1 MVAAEVGALA
11 AQSAN
16 ATREIG
22 RLVESIQQET
32 SEVVQAMQASTVQV
46 VEGTNRV
53 ADARK
58 SLSQIVEVSR
68 KVNTLFQ
75 EISSATT
82 SQVKTSEAVRSLM
95 SNLSNQSQ
103 RSSETSRDVSTSLQ
117 QTADVASQ
125 LQSSVETFKV
135 D

>member
-1 MVAAEVGALA
+1 
-11 AQSAN
+11 
-16 ATREIG
+16 
-22 RLVESIQQET
+22 
-32 SEVVQAMQASTVQV
+32 
-46 VEGTNRV
+46 
-53 ADARK
+53 
-58 SLSQIVEVSR
+58 
-68 KVNTLFQ
+68 
-75 EISSATT
+75 
-82 SQVKTSEAVRSLM
+82 M